1 MHTDVSAFT
10 PFSYLFAVVSFV
22 FLLFLVYL
30 ICFHLGGPS
39 DDLGGAWG
47 VFQTSLEVLGGC
59 VHEIRESKESPG
71 HHI

>member
-1 MHTDVSAFT
+1 MFQRLRVFLITFQ
-10 PFSYLFAVVSFV
+10 LFSFV

-59 VHEIRESKESPG
+59 VHEIRGSKEGPG
-71 HHI
+71 HRI